1 LEINGPTLRAFALN
15 TTKCK
20 DQVLFSKPMT
30 RFDGPSFFKIL
41 GRMGVSLSPDSMA
54 GSGSLLLSE
63 SMACSGGQALPA
75 AML

>member
-1 LEINGPTLRAFALN
+1 MA
-15 TTKCK
+15 
-20 DQVLFSKPMT
+20 

-63 SMACSGGQALPA
+63 SMARSGGQALPA